1 MNKLYDTKLSDFE
14 QRYGGELPDN
24 TFPTNEFIENI
35 IKRKTVRN
43 FTDQKIDPALLE
55 KLFAAAQSSPT
66 SSMFQTWSAI
76 VIEDKQHRENVF
88 FGNERN
94 RGLMGLNDRHVI
106 KNGKRV
112 NMGPA
117 DNVNYISVMGCNLF
131 IVWCVDLYRIDQV
144 LADPEI
150 RVAYPTDTIDLS
162 HEAFR
167 YANYEIRS
175 MCDAIIAAQTFCLS
189 AESVGLGTQYCGS
202 IKCIDL
208 SESLNLPK
216 RVLPLF
222 GICLGYPKENLDFLG
237 VVNSKTKP
245 EYLKP
250 RLTQQ
255 AVVHREQYQITDIN
269 VIKKYN
275 LIMRK
280 FYHYYG
286 MFKADDWIERIIV
299 RTQLNPPQKLYRVLL
314 NKYDFWF
321 K

>member
-1 MNKLYDTKLSDFE
+1 MNKLYDTELSNFE

-35 IKRKTVRN
+35 INRKTVRT
-43 FTDQKIDPALLE
+43 FTEQKVDPALLE

-76 VIEDKQHRENVF
+76 VIEDKKRREDVF
-88 FGNERN
+88 FSTPRN
-94 RGLMGLNDRHVI
+94 RGLMGLNDRHII
-106 KNGKRV
+106 KNGERV
-112 NMGPA
+112 NIGPA
-117 DNVNYISVMGCNLF
+117 DNSNYISVMSCDLF
-131 IVWCVDLYRIDQV
+131 IVWCVDLNKID
-144 LADPEI
+144 EI
-150 RVAYPTDTIDLS
+150 LNDEDIKAAYPEDTVNLA

-167 YANYEIRS
+167 YANFEIRS
-175 MCDAIIAAQTFCLS
+175 MCDSIIAAQTFCLA
-189 AESVGLGTQYCGS
+189 AESMGLGTQYCGS

-216 RVLPLF
+216 RVMPIF
-222 GICLGYPKENLDFLG
+222 GICLGYPIKKLDFLG
-237 VVNSKTKP
+237 GIKRGNKK

-250 RLTQQ
+250 RLPQQ
-255 AVVHREQYQITDIN
+255 VMVHKEQYQKIDMN
-269 VIKKYN
+269 VIKQYN
-275 LIMRK
+275 LLMRK

-286 MFKADDWIERIIV
+286 LFKAIDWIERIII
-299 RTQLNPPQKLYRVLL
+299 RTQLRPPQKFYKELI